1 MKGFPLNLKRI
12 RKVYTSVNAEDLVD
26 TIVQVIE
33 DIDTI
38 PPESISNFIL
48 QDKTSSWLNFTW
60 TNPHDTDF
68 NHTEIYLNGIFQ
80 TDTSVEYFNAT
91 ELQPETDY
99 TISTRTVD
107 INGNVNEAWV
117 NSTATTDKKFVPD
130 VEKPVS
136 GLTGVEM
143 NMK

>member
-1 MKGFPLNLKRI
+1 MTGG
-12 RKVYTSVNAEDLVD
+12 KVYTSVNAEDLVD

-38 PPESISNFIL
+38 PPESISNLIL

-107 INGNVNEAWV
+107 INGNVNETWV
-117 NSTATTDKKFVPD
+117 NSTATTDKKFLPD

-136 GLTGVEM
+136 DLTGVEM
-143 NMK
+143 NMM